1 MSEPAPEPA
10 PVNAPEPVPAPAP
23 RVVRDVRALHA
34 EAMEVSIAARHFVS
48 ETDFGEM
55 TKFIDEVGDEQLK
68 LMDSILEK
76 LENAVLSAAAGGG
89 RSATVL
95 EFRGGDIFDKYSTL
109 FMLLGGHDP
118 ERRRDL
124 ESYGFEPLMSK
135 IRDAVKP
142 FRLTHEWDR
151 ETNKNA
157 LVVTW

>member
-1 MSEPAPEPA
+1 MSEPAPATAPPA
-10 PVNAPEPVPAPAP
+10 PT
-23 RVVRDVRALHA
+23 VVRVIDVRALHA
-34 EAMEVSIAARHFVS
+34 EAIDVSIAARHFVS

-55 TKFIDEVGDEQLK
+55 TKFIDEVGDEQRK

-95 EFRGGDIFDKYSTL
+95 EFRGGDIFDKYRTL

-124 ESYGFEPLMSK
+124 ESYGFEPLMAK
-135 IRDAVKP
+135 VRDAVKP